1 MTEAEHAEISRR
13 LALAIGWLDNGIGA
27 DDWPDPDVVVF
38 SEDYGRVSWCAVWC
52 NNDWRTFD
60 YRDPAVIWPIA
71 ERFNAF
77 PYALRD
83 NGGELTGRWNAWV
96 SRGQDISADTA
107 ALAVALAVIKAK
119 ESK

>member
-1 MTEAEHAEISRR
+1 MTDFDHADISRR
-13 LALAIGWLDNGIGA
+13 LALAVGWERRAVQLFNPPNDGR
-27 DDWPDPDVVVF
+27 VVVWTERNF
-38 SEDYGRVSWCAVWC
+38 RL
-52 NNDWRTFD
+52 FD

-77 PYALRD
+77 PKRSGD
-83 NGGELTGRWNAWV
+83 EWVAWSDLSGV
-96 SRGQDISADTA
+96 PTFADTA